1 MDSRF
6 RANSVAAK
14 SWSSFRGHSARRS
27 LYSTV
32 SVLDV
37 KLENLNISTA
47 EITPTGN
54 TTGDLSRRL
63 AYQKKRERTNP
74 STRPW
79 CCEERGCRVTWAFS
93 PNPRPLIPI
102 PTQQHARRAHCRH
115 ANRAPSRG
123 WCEPASAWP
132 FLLFCPHFIYAHPT
146 PSSCPH
152 PRPAAFPHPPSSVS
166 GSLIRRRKP

>member
-1 MDSRF
+1 MGSRF

-54 TTGDLSRRL
+54 ATGDLSRRL

-74 STRPW
+74 STRPR

-102 PTQQHARRAHCRH
+102 PTQQHARRAHTAATLTAR
-115 ANRAPSRG
+115 RAEADASLPPPGPSS
-123 WCEPASAWP
+123 CSAP
-132 FLLFCPHFIYAHPT
+132 TFIYAHPT
-146 PSSCPH
+146 PSSC